1 MVVPKNKKSLIFI
14 FFELRLCRESSMK
27 SGDPR
32 FCYQIKDLDKIGTQ
46 VFLVPPLLYRGVV

>member
-14 FFELRLCRESSMK
+14 FFE
-27 SGDPR
+27 DPR